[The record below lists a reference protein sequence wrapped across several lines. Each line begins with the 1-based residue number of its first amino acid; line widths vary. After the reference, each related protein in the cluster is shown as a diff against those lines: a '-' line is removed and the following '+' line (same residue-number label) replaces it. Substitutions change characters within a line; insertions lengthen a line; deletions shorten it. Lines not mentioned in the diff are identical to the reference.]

1 MPVQLWDLVQDPLD
15 VDKKKNRFRSRDKH
29 DEGYQTIKETENE
42 EDMDDSESD
51 AATFTPAD

>member
-15 VDKKKNRFRSRDKH
+15 VDKKKNRFRGRDKH

-51 AATFTPAD
+51 AATFTPAE